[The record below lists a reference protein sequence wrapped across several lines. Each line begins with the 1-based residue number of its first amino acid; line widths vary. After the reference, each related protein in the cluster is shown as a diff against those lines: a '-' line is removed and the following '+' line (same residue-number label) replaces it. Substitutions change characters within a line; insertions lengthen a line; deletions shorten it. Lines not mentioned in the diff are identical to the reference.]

1 LISVFNY
8 FNFLD
13 KFVKKMPYIFN
24 QNLLSYIEKN
34 LNFNKNDI
42 NEFELICLK
51 ILDYELSEICSYSIL
66 KTILFNGVISVNEV
80 DDISVINNLY
90 QKIFK
95 LNSEFVEDK
104 RFLDFSDLDIAIS
117 IITYSCNEFSFSSWK
132 KSIMKYYFKGNLM
145 LMPCYFVIER

>member
-1 LISVFNY
+1 
-8 FNFLD
+8 
-13 KFVKKMPYIFN
+13 MPYIFN

>member
-1 LISVFNY
+1 
-8 FNFLD
+8 
-13 KFVKKMPYIFN
+13 MPYIFN

-51 ILDYELSEICSYSIL
+51 ILDYELTEICSYSIL